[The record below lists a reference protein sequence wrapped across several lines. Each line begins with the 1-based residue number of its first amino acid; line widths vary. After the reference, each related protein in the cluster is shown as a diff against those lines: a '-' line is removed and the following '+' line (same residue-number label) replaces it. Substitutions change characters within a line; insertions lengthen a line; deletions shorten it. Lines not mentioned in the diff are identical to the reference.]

1 MIEAAARHKRV
12 KSKDKES
19 SSLQQ
24 AVEICSLLLDG
35 SLVAVAT
42 AAKPIEILIQM
53 LWCDFSPGPLL
64 VTGVCDASEARALGA
79 RWKTRIGTLLLKCA
93 WAAARLLQSG

>member
-42 AAKPIEILIQM
+42 AAK
-53 LWCDFSPGPLL
+53 S
-64 VTGVCDASEARALGA
+64 
-79 RWKTRIGTLLLKCA
+79 IGLDPNVVV
-93 WAAARLLQSG
+93 